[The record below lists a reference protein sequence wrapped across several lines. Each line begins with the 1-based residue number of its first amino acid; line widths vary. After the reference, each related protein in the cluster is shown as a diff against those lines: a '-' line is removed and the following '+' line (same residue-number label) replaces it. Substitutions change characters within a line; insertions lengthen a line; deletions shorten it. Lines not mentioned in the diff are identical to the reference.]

1 MSRKIISEQDNQVTL
16 FGELRKEFDKYFT
29 VFLQRRNQIL
39 QTYPKQVF
47 TGMLFCLITS
57 IVLAF
62 SVMRQK
68 KVSSPAEIGKSGTD
82 ATSELAQVLNTGS
95 ALKEVLELQS
105 QIHVILTKDSL
116 NATDSLLVKAAFDRL
131 ESINKKLNPKP

>member
-1 MSRKIISEQDNQVTL
+1 MSRKIISEQNNKVSL

-29 VFLQRRNQIL
+29 NFSQKQNHIL
-39 QTYPKQVF
+39 QTYPKPIF
-47 TGMLFCLITS
+47 TGMLVCLITS
-57 IVLAF
+57 LVLAF

-68 KVSSPAEIGKSGTD
+68 KAPSLSGVGKAGTEVSSG
-82 ATSELAQVLNTGS
+82 LAQVFNTGS

-105 QIHVILTKDSL
+105 QIHVILTKDNL
-116 NATDSLLVKAAFDRL
+116 NATDSLLLKAAFDRL

>member
-1 MSRKIISEQDNQVTL
+1 MSRKIISEQDNQVNL

-29 VFLQRRNQIL
+29 DFSQKRNKIF
-39 QTYPKQVF
+39 QTYPKPIF
-47 TGMLFCLITS
+47 TAMLVCLITS
-57 IVLAF
+57 IALAF

-68 KVSSPAEIGKSGTD
+68 KVPSPYGVEKTGTEVGSG
-82 ATSELAQVLNTGS
+82 LAQVLNTGS

-105 QIHVILTKDSL
+105 QVHVILTKDSL
-116 NATDSLLVKAAFDRL
+116 NATDSLLLKAAFERL

>member
-39 QTYPKQVF
+39 QRYPRQVF
-47 TGMLFCLITS
+47 TGMLVCLITS

-68 KVSSPAEIGKSGTD
+68 KVLSPSGMGKASTDVSSGLGQI
-82 ATSELAQVLNTGS
+82 LNTGS

-105 QIHVILTKDSL
+105 QVHIILTKDSL
-116 NATDSLLVKAAFDRL
+116 NATDSLLLKVAFDRL